1 MVFAKSISLALS
13 FMTMAVCLCGGVAS
27 VRACEAGA
35 DALGV
40 SRIVEIETRSGPLF
54 GQITKQVREDDFL
67 KPMEVVLTFDDG
79 PVPWI
84 TGPILKTLK
93 AHCTK
98 ATFFSVGKMA
108 KAYPETVHDIVQSGH
123 TLGGHTWSH
132 PLNLPKMAK
141 AKAVAEI
148 ERGFASLVASSGGEI
163 APFFRFP
170 GLNDSGPLLTY
181 LQERGIASFT
191 VDVVSDDSFI
201 SDPDELVRVTMR
213 RIIARR
219 GGIVLFHDIKPA
231 TAKALPAILDELK
244 ARGFS
249 VVHLRPSEHLEADPS
264 FAGEFSAT
272 AKVLQLRGSS
282 NGEGIRPPLLPFY
295 GAVLLERALDP
306 DTVGRPVTRLVP
318 ELRNRSKT
326 AARAPETSRR
336 SAPVETGSSPNSTGN
351 GALNEVLLPEHKP
364 SRLPAILR
372 GSTINRAL
380 PPRPPYSSPP

>member
-1 MVFAKSISLALS
+1 MVHAKIISFGLS
-13 FMTMAVCLCGGVAS
+13 LLITAGGLTGGVAP

-54 GQITKQVREDDFL
+54 GQITKQVREDDLL

-84 TGPILKTLK
+84 TGPILKSLK

-108 KAYPETVHDIVQSGH
+108 KAYPETVRDILQSGH

-132 PLNLPKMAK
+132 PLNLPKMKQAR
-141 AKAVAEI
+141 AVAEI

-181 LQERGIASFT
+181 LQNRGIASFT

-231 TAKALPAILDELK
+231 TAKALPVILDQLK
-244 ARGFS
+244 ERGFS
-249 VVHLRPSEHLEADPS
+249 VVHLRPSNYLEADPS
-264 FAGEFSAT
+264 YAGEFSAT
-272 AKVLQLRGSS
+272 AKVLQLRGASI
-282 NGEGIRPPLLPFY
+282 GEGARPPLLPFY

-318 ELRNRSKT
+318 EFRNRNKT
-326 AARAPETSRR
+326 GAQARKARP
-336 SAPVETGSSPNSTGN
+336 SSPAKDGVPGPKPTG
-351 GALNEVLLPEHKP
+351 AWREIVLPGHKP
-364 SRLPAILR
+364 SRPPALLR
-372 GSTINRAL
+372 GSTLNEAL